1 MNQIATEAQIGPGS
15 LYRRYKNKGDL
26 CLGLI
31 KDNVVLLF
39 DDMDAY
45 LEKNLNESSTV
56 RFNTVLNLFIRFREN
71 KAQLLR
77 GVDDST
83 STNSGR
89 PLTMSPIYNDLHQI
103 FLNLFEEIF
112 GAESSKVNN
121 VFSADASSSS
131 KERFLFISKRSAWLF
146 P

>member
-56 RFNTVLNLFIRFREN
+56 RFNTVSTYLSDSEKIRHNCLEV
-71 KAQLLR
+71 LMTLH
-77 GVDDST
+77 
-83 STNSGR
+83 
-89 PLTMSPIYNDLHQI
+89 PPIVGDPSQ
-103 FLNLFEEIF
+103 
-112 GAESSKVNN
+112 
-121 VFSADASSSS
+121 
-131 KERFLFISKRSAWLF
+131 
-146 P
+146 